1 MRIRWL
7 EFVGFGPYRDR
18 QVIDFDQLGES
29 GLYLINGPTGAGKS
43 TIIDAICYALYG
55 RLAGDDAD
63 ASRMRS
69 DFCAP
74 NESTQVVAIF
84 QVAAGTFRVER
95 SPEYTRPKL
104 RGGGDTKSHATCK
117 LFRIG
122 ENGVE
127 KEVAHQVAS
136 ANSELREI
144 LGLTRDQFVQ
154 TVVLPQGQFA
164 TFLTADTKDR
174 VDLLKKIFATDIYE
188 RIALILKEQQKQAGV
203 EQAGITHDLQ
213 RSVNALVT
221 ELSQDGHVEADLNQ
235 WVTDSLDDQL
245 LTALAG
251 YGPALQSSSARLL
264 KAARVASEQAEAA
277 DGNRILAHREATAR
291 NANIAAG
298 EKLLSSTVDMEAK
311 KTAVLTHRQVASSV
325 GVVIDDDPDV
335 SVWRS
340 RVGVV
345 ATSIGQLRALLD
357 DERALEHWPME
368 RAQAEKDM
376 AALVDDVDGLRAL
389 KQQLPTLIEQREF
402 DVASRPTA
410 GEHMSLQQRLDQLS
424 ADERRLVDFAAL
436 SATEIALRAEVSQA
450 TRAAE
455 IAAATADHI
464 SRMFRESAAGSL
476 AQDLIDGQPC
486 GVCGSSVHPNP
497 AVSTGEAISLDEVE
511 RLNLAS
517 STRHQELGTAQTR
530 LQNTVAKIAEIQVS
544 ALPQL
549 NELTAQ
555 RRDLEDSQ
563 EALDRRESTAEQADL
578 ALVDLRQNSEALSAK
593 IAEANTQI
601 AKAQTALST
610 RATHMEVIR
619 VKVEAALH
627 SSASIEARIQVTGEF
642 HVALEALAVSLDAL
656 NLATTAAEFCGA
668 ALSAFPAREQFGDVA
683 AAEED
688 WVRLSA
694 AKDEAAE
701 QARAATERLRRY
713 TDGLENIR
721 QLLEQRVQLVAGNS
735 ELAHLAETFNSGRGT
750 DVGLHIYVLRALFEE
765 VMLLANERLKDLL
778 NGRYQLVVA
787 DESAA
792 DMRSLHGLGVAVS
805 DALTDKPR
813 PAGSLSGGETFCVS
827 LALALGLSDAVR
839 RNAGGIEIRS
849 LFVDEGFGT
858 LDNDQLD
865 EVMNML
871 NQLSGAG
878 RQVGLISHVESMKE
892 TIGERIEVHAVRLDQ
907 PTSLTVSWMT

>member
-1 MRIRWL
+1 
-7 EFVGFGPYRDR
+7 
-18 QVIDFDQLGES
+18 
-29 GLYLINGPTGAGKS
+29 
-43 TIIDAICYALYG
+43 
-55 RLAGDDAD
+55 
-63 ASRMRS
+63 
-69 DFCAP
+69 
-74 NESTQVVAIF
+74 
-84 QVAAGTFRVER
+84 
-95 SPEYTRPKL
+95 
-104 RGGGDTKSHATCK
+104 
-117 LFRIG
+117 
-122 ENGVE
+122 
-127 KEVAHQVAS
+127 
-136 ANSELREI
+136 
-144 LGLTRDQFVQ
+144 
-154 TVVLPQGQFA
+154 
-164 TFLTADTKDR
+164 
-174 VDLLKKIFATDIYE
+174 
-188 RIALILKEQQKQAGV
+188 
-203 EQAGITHDLQ
+203 
-213 RSVNALVT
+213 
-221 ELSQDGHVEADLNQ
+221 
-235 WVTDSLDDQL
+235 
-245 LTALAG
+245 
-251 YGPALQSSSARLL
+251 
-264 KAARVASEQAEAA
+264 
-277 DGNRILAHREATAR
+277 
-291 NANIAAG
+291 
-298 EKLLSSTVDMEAK
+298 
-311 KTAVLTHRQVASSV
+311 
-325 GVVIDDDPDV
+325 
-335 SVWRS
+335 
-340 RVGVV
+340 
-345 ATSIGQLRALLD
+345 
-357 DERALEHWPME
+357 
-368 RAQAEKDM
+368 
-376 AALVDDVDGLRAL
+376 
-389 KQQLPTLIEQREF
+389 
-402 DVASRPTA
+402 
-410 GEHMSLQQRLDQLS
+410 
-424 ADERRLVDFAAL
+424 
-436 SATEIALRAEVSQA
+436 
-450 TRAAE
+450 
-455 IAAATADHI
+455 
-464 SRMFRESAAGSL
+464 
-476 AQDLIDGQPC
+476 
-486 GVCGSSVHPNP
+486 
-497 AVSTGEAISLDEVE
+497 
-511 RLNLAS
+511 
-517 STRHQELGTAQTR
+517 
-530 LQNTVAKIAEIQVS
+530 
-544 ALPQL
+544 
-549 NELTAQ
+549 
-555 RRDLEDSQ
+555 
-563 EALDRRESTAEQADL
+563 
-578 ALVDLRQNSEALSAK
+578 
-593 IAEANTQI
+593 
-601 AKAQTALST
+601 
-610 RATHMEVIR
+610 MEVIR

-668 ALSAFPAREQFGDVA
+668 ALSAFPAREQFGDFA